1 MLTTEKINELLGISE
16 SYQAPQIMLNYMLND
31 KKREDLF
38 QRFLNIESDLS
49 YEWFHSYFED
59 EHSDRKNKKQDFTP
73 DSVSKLCAL
82 LAGKSDYY
90 FEAAAGTGGMMI
102 QAWNVY
108 KNRYFVVEELSD
120 RSVPFLLFNM
130 SIRGM
135 NGTVRHGD
143 SLEQNF
149 KAIYYLKSDGNFSRI
164 EKELKKNG

>member
-1 MLTTEKINELLGISE
+1 MLTTNKINELLDISE
-16 SYQAPQIMLNYMLND
+16 SYQAPQVMLDHMLND

-82 LAGKSDYY
+82 LAGKSDHY
-90 FEAAAGTGGMMI
+90 FEAAVGTGGMMI
-102 QAWNVY
+102 QAWNLDS
-108 KNRYFVVEELSD
+108 NRYFVVEELSD
-120 RSVPFLLFNM
+120 RSIPFLLFNM

-164 EKELKKNG
+164 EKGL